1 MLSVSPTNSRSP
13 DGGPKPL
20 RRRMSLPS
28 MFSRRTSAP
37 CSVPLPL
44 RSSETTTFPSM
55 AAEVAKIKSSSSR
68 DTLLYSMGT
77 KSDIRSSCAW
87 VDSFFQM
94 TSMGLALTLP
104 AARKPSNLPSG
115 SNSTMPSLTLIATT
129 WIRPEE
135 STTSL
140 DGR

>member
-87 VDSFFQM
+87 VDSFF
-94 TSMGLALTLP
+94 P
-104 AARKPSNLPSG
+104 DD
-115 SNSTMPSLTLIATT
+115 
-129 WIRPEE
+129 
-135 STTSL
+135 L
-140 DGR
+140 DGVGVDLAGGEEALELAVRVKLHDALVDVDSHHMDPP